1 MKSPASLWMA
11 LLVLMGLPRT
21 RAGPVPVEG
30 FLSAAAI
37 VGISDGSSGSGFYW
51 SREEIVYFVTARH
64 LLLATN
70 QSPTAE
76 LYKLKSS
83 RALIRS
89 PVPAGTRM
97 NILALDLDNLQG
109 ARRIRVHMSHDI
121 AAIEIGQV
129 ATNRPSLTLRPSP
142 GVQDVSGNPE
152 GTALAC
158 AAPNVWPL
166 NDISAGTRCFLVGYA
181 TSLGAQENFRDGVD
195 PALPWARM
203 GRIMVVNYQQGT
215 LWVRSRV
222 FKGDS
227 GGPVFEAE
235 AGSIDPSRG
244 RFIGVISEF
253 VETTALGNSDE
264 EDPAEAFWD
273 QGYTVVESADS
284 LMELTSASNPWTA
297 R

>member
-1 MKSPASLWMA
+1 MKSPTSIWMA
-11 LLVLMGLPRT
+11 LLVMMGLPGT

-30 FLSAAAI
+30 YLSAAGI

-51 SREEIVYFVTARH
+51 SREGIVYFVTARH

-70 QSPTAE
+70 HSPMAE
-76 LYKLKSS
+76 LYKVKSR
-83 RALIRS
+83 RALVRS

-97 NILALDLDNLQG
+97 NILALDLDNLQE

-121 AAIEIGQV
+121 AAIEIGQLT
-129 ATNRPSLTLRPSP
+129 TNRPNLPFRLSP

-152 GTALAC
+152 GTPLAC

-166 NDISAGTRCFLVGYA
+166 NDISAGTRCFLAGYA
-181 TSLGAQENFRDGVD
+181 TSLGAQENSRTGVE
-195 PALPWARM
+195 PSLPWARM
-203 GRIMVVNYQQGT
+203 GRIRVVNYRQGT

-222 FKGDS
+222 FPGDS
-227 GGPVFEAE
+227 GGPVFEAA
-235 AGSIDPSRG
+235 AGAPDPWRG
-244 RFIGVISEF
+244 RVIGVISEY
-253 VETTALGNSDE
+253 VEATALGNSEE

-297 R
+297 H